1 MRKAKDSRELRALR
15 LFEMRVSRNARSV
28 PMDDEWQRVLRQDTL
43 TATNFFDDTG
53 STKTVSIRP
62 KQMNIGA
69 SVKLDF

>member
-1 MRKAKDSRELRALR
+1 
-15 LFEMRVSRNARSV
+15 
-28 PMDDEWQRVLRQDTL
+28 MDDEWQRVLRQDTL

-62 KQMNIGA
+62 TQMNIGA